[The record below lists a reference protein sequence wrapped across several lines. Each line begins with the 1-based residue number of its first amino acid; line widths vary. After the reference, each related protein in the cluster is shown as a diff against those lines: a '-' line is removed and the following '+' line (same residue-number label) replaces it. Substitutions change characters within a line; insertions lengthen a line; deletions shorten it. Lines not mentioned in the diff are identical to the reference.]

1 MIRFETIRFK
11 NFLSVGDIF
20 TEIQLNRSTT
30 TLILGENGAGKSTML
45 DALCF
50 GLFGKPFRKINKPQL
65 VNSVNNKNALVEI
78 EFKIGSNRYR
88 VIRGLKPGIFEIYY
102 NDTLLDQTAAAKDYQ
117 EHLEKNILKLN
128 YNSFTQVV
136 ILGSSTFVPFMQ
148 LPAQSRREV
157 IEDLLDIKVFSV
169 MNVLLKTRM
178 QENKELLRDLGYEL
192 KLSTEKKEIQQKH
205 IEELRNKNDE
215 MRKSL
220 EEELANILSSIEAL
234 ENESAKYNERTNF
247 LEDRMRNTSSANAHI
262 DELKRLEKKLN
273 LKIKEHDKAQN
284 FYIENKNCPTCDQN
298 ITDEIRNKKIE
309 ESKSKISE
317 IAGGLLSLET
327 QLFSAFDIQ
336 KQYTSY
342 LSEHQTTF
350 TKIIGVNKEIDA
362 MKKYSD
368 RISKKINDDIHIDLD
383 SIILEIQDLEK
394 GLNATRNKIE
404 KETKTKELH
413 SIAAELLKDKGIK
426 TQIVKQ
432 YIPIMNTLINK
443 YLAKMEFFVNF
454 ELDENFD
461 EVIRSRHR
469 DEFSYSSF
477 SEGEKSR
484 LDLAL
489 LLTWRSI
496 AKMKNSSHTNLL
508 ILDEVF
514 DGSLDAVGID
524 SLIDILT
531 DMDNTNIFVISHKGE
546 ALQDKMRSIIR
557 FEKYKNFSRMIT

>member
-1 MIRFETIRFK
+1 M
-11 NFLSVGDIF
+11 LS
-20 TEIQLNRSTT
+20 
-30 TLILGENGAGKSTML
+30 
-45 DALCF
+45 
-50 GLFGKPFRKINKPQL
+50 
-65 VNSVNNKNALVEI
+65 
-78 EFKIGSNRYR
+78 
-88 VIRGLKPGIFEIYY
+88 
-102 NDTLLDQTAAAKDYQ
+102 QTAAAKDYQ

-148 LPAQSRREV
+148 LPAHARREV
-157 IEDLLDIKVFSV
+157 IEDLLDIKIFSV

-178 QENKELLRDLGYEL
+178 QENKELLKDLDYEL

-205 IEELRNKNDE
+205 IEELRDKNDE
-215 MRKSL
+215 VRKGL
-220 EEELANILSSIEAL
+220 EEELASIMFSIEEL
-234 ENESAKYNERTNF
+234 ENKNIKYNEHRDD
-247 LEDRMRNTSSANAHI
+247 LEDKMEKTSIANKNI

-273 LKIKEHDKAQN
+273 VKIKEHDKASN

-309 ESKSKISE
+309 ESKFKISE
-317 IAGGLLSLET
+317 ISKGLLSLET
-327 QLFSAFDIQ
+327 QLFSALEVQ
-336 KQYTSY
+336 KQYMSY

-350 TKIIGVNKEIDA
+350 TKIIGNTKEIDA
-362 MKKYSD
+362 LKNYSN
-368 RISKKINDDIHIDLD
+368 RISKKINDDTHIDLD
-383 SIILEIQDLEK
+383 SIIFEIQNLEK
-394 GLNATRNKIE
+394 TLNTTRNKIE
-404 KETKTKELH
+404 KEINTKELY
-413 SIAAELLKDKGIK
+413 SIASELLKDKGIK

-432 YIPIMNTLINK
+432 YIPIMNALINK

-454 ELDENFD
+454 ELDENFN
-461 EVIRSRHR
+461 EIIKSRHR

-514 DGSLDAVGID
+514 DGSLDTVGID

-557 FEKYKNFSRMIT
+557 FEKYKNFSRIVT

>member
-1 MIRFETIRFK
+1 MISFEKIRFK
-11 NFLSVGDIF
+11 NFLSVGDVF
-20 TEIQLNRSTT
+20 TEIQLDRSTT

-50 GLFGKPFRKINKPQL
+50 VLFGKPFRKINKPQL
-65 VNSVNNKNALVEI
+65 VNSVNAKGALVEI
-78 EFKIGSNRYR
+78 DFKIGSNSYR
-88 VIRGLKPGIFEIYY
+88 VIRGLKPGIFEIYH
-102 NDTLLDQTAAAKDYQ
+102 NDTMLSQTAAAKDYQ

-148 LPAQSRREV
+148 LPAHARREV
-157 IEDLLDIKVFSV
+157 IEDLLDIKIFSV

-178 QENKELLRDLGYEL
+178 QENKELLKDLDYEL

-205 IEELRNKNDE
+205 IEELRDKNDE
-215 MRKSL
+215 VRKGL
-220 EEELANILSSIEAL
+220 EEELASIMFSIEEL
-234 ENESAKYNERTNF
+234 ENKNIKYNEHRDD
-247 LEDRMRNTSSANAHI
+247 LEDKMEKTSIANKNI

-273 LKIKEHDKAQN
+273 VKIKEHDKASN

-309 ESKSKISE
+309 ESKFKISE
-317 IAGGLLSLET
+317 ISKGLLSLET
-327 QLFSAFDIQ
+327 QLFSALEVQ
-336 KQYTSY
+336 KQYMSY
-342 LSEHQTTF
+342 LSKHQTTF
-350 TKIIGVNKEIDA
+350 TKIIGNTKEIDA
-362 MKKYSD
+362 LKNYSN
-368 RISKKINDDIHIDLD
+368 RISKKINDDTHIDLD
-383 SIILEIQDLEK
+383 SIIFEIQNLEK
-394 GLNATRNKIE
+394 TLNTTRNKIE
-404 KETKTKELH
+404 KEINTKELY
-413 SIAAELLKDKGIK
+413 SIASELLKDKGIK

-432 YIPIMNTLINK
+432 YIPIMNALINK

-454 ELDENFD
+454 ELDENFN
-461 EVIRSRHR
+461 EIIKSRHR

-514 DGSLDAVGID
+514 DGSLDTVGID

-557 FEKYKNFSRMIT
+557 FEKYKNFSRIVT

>member
-1 MIRFETIRFK
+1 MISFEKIRFK
-11 NFLSVGDIF
+11 NFLSVGDVF
-20 TEIQLNRSTT
+20 TEIQLDRSTT

-50 GLFGKPFRKINKPQL
+50 VLFGKPFRKINKPQL
-65 VNSVNNKNALVEI
+65 VNSVNAKGALVEI
-78 EFKIGSNRYR
+78 DFKIGSNSYR
-88 VIRGLKPGIFEIYY
+88 VIRGLKPGIFEIYH
-102 NDTLLDQTAAAKDYQ
+102 NDTMLSQTAAAKDYQ

-148 LPAQSRREV
+148 LPAHARREV
-157 IEDLLDIKVFSV
+157 IEDLLDIKIFSV

-178 QENKELLRDLGYEL
+178 QENKELLKDLDYEL

-205 IEELRNKNDE
+205 IEELRDKNDE
-215 MRKSL
+215 VRKGL
-220 EEELANILSSIEAL
+220 EEELASIMFSIEEL
-234 ENESAKYNERTNF
+234 ENKNIKHNEHRDD
-247 LEDRMRNTSSANAHI
+247 LEDKMEKTSIANKNI

-273 LKIKEHDKAQN
+273 VKIKEHDKASN

-309 ESKSKISE
+309 ESKFKISE
-317 IAGGLLSLET
+317 ISKGLLSLET
-327 QLFSAFDIQ
+327 QLFSALEVQ
-336 KQYTSY
+336 KQYMSY

-350 TKIIGVNKEIDA
+350 TKIIGNTKEIDA
-362 MKKYSD
+362 LKNYSN
-368 RISKKINDDIHIDLD
+368 RISKKINDDTHIDLD
-383 SIILEIQDLEK
+383 SIIFEIQNLEK
-394 GLNATRNKIE
+394 TLNTIRNKIE
-404 KETKTKELH
+404 KEINTKELY
-413 SIAAELLKDKGIK
+413 SIASELLKDKGIK

-432 YIPIMNTLINK
+432 YIPIMNALINK

-454 ELDENFD
+454 ELDENFN
-461 EVIRSRHR
+461 EIIKSRHR

-514 DGSLDAVGID
+514 DGSLDTVGID

-557 FEKYKNFSRMIT
+557 FEKYKNFSRIVT

>member
-1 MIRFETIRFK
+1 MISFEKIRFK
-11 NFLSVGDIF
+11 NFLSVGDVF
-20 TEIQLNRSTT
+20 TEIQLDRSTT

-50 GLFGKPFRKINKPQL
+50 VLFGKPFRKINKPQL
-65 VNSVNNKNALVEI
+65 VNSVNAKGALVEI
-78 EFKIGSNRYR
+78 DFKIGSNSYR
-88 VIRGLKPGIFEIYY
+88 VIRGLKPGIFEIYH
-102 NDTLLDQTAAAKDYQ
+102 NDTMLSQTAAAKDYQ

-148 LPAQSRREV
+148 LPAHARREV
-157 IEDLLDIKVFSV
+157 IEDLLDIKIFSV

-178 QENKELLRDLGYEL
+178 QENKELLKDLDYEL

-205 IEELRNKNDE
+205 IEELRDKNDE
-215 MRKSL
+215 VRKGL
-220 EEELANILSSIEAL
+220 EEELASIMFSIEEL
-234 ENESAKYNERTNF
+234 ENKNIKYNEHRDD
-247 LEDRMRNTSSANAHI
+247 LEDKMEKTSIANKNI

-273 LKIKEHDKAQN
+273 VKIKEHDKASN

-309 ESKSKISE
+309 ESKFKISE
-317 IAGGLLSLET
+317 ISKGLLSLET
-327 QLFSAFDIQ
+327 QLFSALEVQ
-336 KQYTSY
+336 KQYMSY

-350 TKIIGVNKEIDA
+350 TKIIGNTKEIDA
-362 MKKYSD
+362 LKNYSN
-368 RISKKINDDIHIDLD
+368 RISKKINDDTHIDLD
-383 SIILEIQDLEK
+383 SIIFEIQNLEK
-394 GLNATRNKIE
+394 TLNTTRNKIE
-404 KETKTKELH
+404 KEINTKELY
-413 SIAAELLKDKGIK
+413 SIASELLKDKGIK

-432 YIPIMNTLINK
+432 YIPIMNALINK

-454 ELDENFD
+454 ELDENFN
-461 EVIRSRHR
+461 EIIKSRHR

-514 DGSLDAVGID
+514 DGSLDTVGID

-557 FEKYKNFSRMIT
+557 FEKYKNFSRIVT